1 MNLNELEG
9 GPDISREFRHILK
22 TGNAEFDN
30 DPESVKLLML
40 GALAAR
46 EDLRSAV
53 PAIDAIGEAK
63 YFANDFDTTTEGI
76 DIVATY
82 PMEFLDGLTTLTLA
96 ANWNRTKVDRFN
108 PRTIDAKKKH
118 IIEDGR
124 PKVRWTFTADHESG
138 PWQILARLRYYGAH
152 VDYAGAGLDDD
163 MMKAEAR
170 TLVDFEAAYSFTDNF
185 AFAVGAENL
194 FDNDP
199 TRHKYQGSYGNL
211 YPESTPFDF
220 NGGFYYA
227 KAMLNF

>member
-1 MNLNELEG
+1 MLSDDER
-9 GPDISREFRHILK
+9 D
-22 TGNAEFDN
+22 
-30 DPESVKLLML
+30 LMQK
-40 GALAAR
+40 ALAAR
-46 EDLRSAV
+46 EDLRSEV

-76 DIVATY
+76 DVVATY

-96 ANWNRTKVDRFN
+96 ANWNRTKVDKFN

-138 PWQILARLRYYGAH
+138 PWQILGRLRYYGAH
-152 VDYAGAGLDDD
+152 VDYAGAGLDND

-170 TLVDFEAAYSFTDNF
+170 TLVDFEAAYHFTDNF
-185 AFAVGAENL
+185 ALAFGAENL
-194 FDNDP
+194 FDNEP
-199 TRHKYQGSYGNL
+199 TRHKFEGFYGNR